1 MSGGRLDFTQMPPQ
15 SGYKYLLILF
25 TRWVEAFSAWSE
37 KAMEIYKSLLKE
49 IIPWF
54 GLPKSLQNS
63 NRPSFIAQI
72 TQGLTMPLGIH
83 CKVNISW
90 LPQSS
95 GKVEKMNHTL
105 KKTWAKLYQETH
117 EPWTSLLPIVL
128 LRVCVAP
135 KNGLRLSPFEMTS
148 HRPFLTI
155 DIPLDEELIRSWD
168 ILLI

>member
-1 MSGGRLDFTQMPPQ
+1 MPPQ

-83 CKVNISW
+83 CKVNISG

-105 KKTWAKLYQETH
+105 KKTTAKLCQETH
-117 EPWTSLLPIVL
+117 EPWTNFLLIAL
-128 LRVCVAP
+128 LKVHVDPRS
-135 KNGLRLSPFEMTS
+135 GLSLSPFEMIYG
-148 HRPFLTI
+148 RPFITI
-155 DIPLDEELIRSWD
+155 DIRESYLKQNI
-168 ILLI
+168 